1 MCSQLLDMWSVRM
14 RRTGRRAME
23 LTAYPQT
30 LQGGYHRVTGLHYMS
45 SFSDA
50 EDCCDDTSSGSS
62 VTTDWQTPAADGWQ
76 LAKHIW
82 ISDEIMDKRA
92 INGVIGCAVFFCA
105 EIISSGGRRIN
116 NIYLYT
122 DIYNLCKSS
131 NYDICINVFVFV
143 LYASLQLRFVSPL
156 LHFFVNKNTIN
167 LPLMLAF
174 LLMIQ

>member
-1 MCSQLLDMWSVRM
+1 
-14 RRTGRRAME
+14 
-23 LTAYPQT
+23 
-30 LQGGYHRVTGLHYMS
+30 
-45 SFSDA
+45 
-50 EDCCDDTSSGSS
+50 
-62 VTTDWQTPAADGWQ
+62 
-76 LAKHIW
+76 
-82 ISDEIMDKRA
+82 MDKRA